1 MGRREREVRAYKISA
16 DVNLAELFHEYKYKL
31 QKTINRLWNSI
42 CWEES
47 CDFPI
52 MPVILRDV
60 PSERELEFFN
70 DAKGLR
76 ELIREQRNE
85 ESRELRRWLRKQWRH
100 YHSHYVDGII
110 KDCKMILLSWYENY
124 LEGRR
129 TKRCPWI
136 RSDWVRVKTTQYTIN
151 GNTVRI
157 TIVPRERY
165 LEFEIPENAWF
176 LPRVQGWRLGELILR
191 PNEVILTYSKPKESL
206 KPRAYISIDVN
217 KDTIDILIV
226 TRHKTLWIRI
236 DWRELVELNK
246 LYQDIRSNIQSKLNH
261 CRQKMKKL
269 LKKYSTKRHN
279 RTNDLLHKLAKFIA
293 LLAKELEAL
302 VIVEDLEKEAMY
314 KNSNDRNKEIWMRPW
329 RTLVRY
335 LYKAPEVKPVD
346 PRFTTRQCSYC
357 GSPNT
362 TVANGTV
369 YCHRCGKSIDRQLNA
384 CINIHTKYL
393 ALQELK
399 RRKKGKLRALQTKIR
414 RKMPKVPAKPIVL
427 TINQMHNYS
436 KAAGE
441 ILRLLK

>member
-1 MGRREREVRAYKISA
+1 
-16 DVNLAELFHEYKYKL
+16 
-31 QKTINRLWNSI
+31 
-42 CWEES
+42 
-47 CDFPI
+47 

-60 PSERELEFFN
+60 PSERELEFSN

-136 RSDWVRVKTTQYTIN
+136 RSDWIRVKTTQYTIN

-191 PNEVILTYSKPKESL
+191 PNEVILTYSKPKEFF

-226 TRHKTLWIRI
+226 TQQKCLWLRI
-236 DWRELVELNK
+236 DWREIIRLNQA
-246 LYQDIRSNIQSKLNH
+246 YQNLRSNAQTKLSHNKP
-261 CRQKMKKL
+261 KMKKL
-269 LKKYSTKRHN
+269 LTKYSRKRCN
-279 RTNDLLHKLAKFIA
+279 KINDRLHKLAKFIA
-293 LLAKELEAL
+293 ELARKLKAL
-302 VIVEDLEKEAMY
+302 VIVEDLEKETMY
-314 KNSNDRNKEIWMRPW
+314 NGSQRHNQEIWLRPW
-329 RTLVRY
+329 RTLVQY
-335 LYKAPEVKPVD
+335 LYKAPRVEPID
-346 PRFTTRQCSYC
+346 PRYTTIQCSNC
-357 GSPNT
+357 GSRKT
-362 TVANGTV
+362 IVSNGTV
-369 YCHRCGKSIDRQLNA
+369 YCKDCGKSLDRQLNA
-384 CINIHTKYL
+384 CINIYTKYH
-393 ALQELK
+393 ALEKLK
-399 RRKKGKLRALQTKIR
+399 MKTKKKPKIRVLQNRIRKK
-414 RKMPKVPAKPIVL
+414 MPRIPRTPIVL
-427 TINQMHNYS
+427 TIRQMHHHHTID
-436 KAAGE
+436 K
-441 ILRLLK
+441 ILKLLK